1 MAANTRIEWC
11 DSTANYWRGCTKVSE
26 EKNGGGGCDS
36 CYAEAMNNWL
46 HGGENWGPGAP
57 RHKYDTTSRIVRSW
71 QRNAAKFRAEHGRR
85 RRVFV
90 NSTADTF
97 DNEVEQAWREE
108 IWDDIRACPDLLF
121 MVLTKRIGNAR
132 DMLPTDWGDGYPN
145 VMLLATVVNQ
155 READRDVPKLLDLPA
170 RWRGISIEPQ
180 LGPIDLLRVNPVSS
194 DYGNAICA
202 GDALRGVYYQRH
214 HLPPDARAVAI
225 GPLGAKLDLVI
236 NGGESGR
243 RARPSHPDWFRS
255 LRDQCELAGTP
266 YLFKQVGE
274 WAAREAV
281 EDTRNDPPRSLVYVA
296 DHDMTYLRA
305 GKARTGRLLD
315 GREHINFPKDFQ

>member
-1 MAANTRIEWC
+1 MAVKTRIEWC

-71 QRNAAKFRAEHGRR
+71 QRQASRFAQEHSRR

-121 MVLTKRIGNAR
+121 MVLTKRIGNASG
-132 DMLPTDWGDGYPN
+132 MLPGDWRFGYPN

-155 READRDVPKLLDLPA
+155 REVDRDVPKLLALPA
-170 RWRGISIEPQ
+170 RWRGISVEPQ
-180 LGPIDLLRVNPVSS
+180 LGPIDLTRVGSEKAGWS
-194 DYGNAICA
+194 ERERYG
-202 GDALRGVYYQRH
+202 DVLRGSMHERELVGRRRSAEY
-214 HLPPDARAVAI
+214 
-225 GPLGAKLDLVI
+225 PLDSKLDLVI
-236 NGGESGR
+236 NGFESGR
-243 RARPSHPDWFRS
+243 RARPGHPDWARS
-255 LRDQCELAGTP
+255 LRDQCGQAGTA
-266 YLFKQVGE
+266 YFFKQWGE
-274 WAAREAV
+274 WVPMLGHAQGVPVRGQKFTHP
-281 EDTRNDPPRSLVYVA
+281 DGTIMGN
-296 DHDMTYLRA
+296 A
-305 GKARTGRLLD
+305 GKQATGRKLD
-315 GREHINFPKDFQ
+315 GSEHTAFPKDFR